1 MTGERRVLRSRL
13 WNMVAAGLLLM
24 LAAGCV
30 AFAVGGARP
39 IGVEAVAGAA
49 AVVLLAGAV
58 RVLTVGV
65 RATPD
70 ALIVREL
77 FRTKRLPWSAVRR
90 ALLVMHRPKT
100 FGSPSVSTPMPEL
113 QYVGADGRWNS
124 ILVTSLGARRVA
136 VAERNVEAL
145 NELIRTRGHS

>member
-1 MTGERRVLRSRL
+1 MTGERRVLRSWL
-13 WNMVAAGLLLM
+13 WNVVAAGLLLM
-24 LAAGCV
+24 LAAGCIV
-30 AFAVGGARP
+30 FAVGGSRP
-39 IGVEAVAGAA
+39 VGVELMAGAA
-49 AVVLLAGAV
+49 ALILLAGAG

-65 RATPD
+65 RATAD

-77 FRTKRLPWSAVRR
+77 FRTKRLPWPAVRR
-90 ALLVMHRPKT
+90 AHLVTYRPQT

-113 QYVGADGRWNS
+113 RYVGVDSRRKR
-124 ILVTSLGARRVA
+124 ILVTSLGARRIA